1 MSTMLLNI
9 PAHTNCRNCGDCCT
23 IIPASRQ
30 EVKAIRGYLEAH
42 PEIKKQA
49 QAHSHRIL
57 ECPFR
62 DDEAQRCIIYPVRPA
77 ICRLMGVCPELECPH
92 GNTTSINGWPFL
104 ADHKVSNMVIL
115 NELDWT

>member
-23 IIPASRQ
+23 VIPASRQ
-30 EVKAIRGYLEAH
+30 EVRAIRAYLEAH

-49 QAHSHRIL
+49 QAHSHRTL

-62 DDEAQRCIIYPVRPA
+62 DNEAQRCIIYPVRPA
-77 ICRLMGVCPELECPH
+77 ICRLMGVCAGMECSY
-92 GNTTSINGWPFL
+92 GNSAYINGDPFL
-104 ADHKVSNMVIL
+104 ADHHPDNLVIL